1 MDGSGEVRLPKRH
14 VTELGSFFAA
24 HDRWLFGHAC
34 LRTRGDRE
42 LAADLLQD
50 TFEAAARAWTRLR
63 RRAVGQQ
70 RAWLLS
76 TLANKDISDFRR
88 KEAFRRRQP
97 DIQARYQGT
106 AADTAAAALNA
117 IALDQARQ
125 IIEDMPPRQKKVAL
139 MRWQDRMK
147 VTEIAAELGI
157 AEGTVHA
164 HLHSAR
170 GKLAAGL
177 ERYYPFGPITEK
189 ERRHDR

>member
-1 MDGSGEVRLPKRH
+1 MDSSGEARLSQRH
-14 VTELGSFFAA
+14 VTELSSFFAA
-24 HDRWLFGHAC
+24 HDRWLFGHAF

-42 LAADLLQD
+42 LAADLVQD
-50 TFEAAARAWTRLR
+50 TFEAAARTWATLR
-63 RRAVGQQ
+63 GHADGRQ
-70 RAWLLS
+70 RAWLLG
-76 TLANKDISDFRR
+76 TLTNKDISDFRR

-106 AADTAAAALNA
+106 AADTAAQALNA

-147 VTEIAAELGI
+147 AAEIAAELGI
-157 AEGTVHA
+157 TEGTVHA

-170 GKLAAGL
+170 RKLVAGL
-177 ERYYPFGPITEK
+177 ERYYPFGTGNGTGAPT
-189 ERRHDR
+189 

>member
-1 MDGSGEVRLPKRH
+1 MDGSEARLPQRH

-42 LAADLLQD
+42 LAADLVQD

-63 RRAVGQQ
+63 RRAASQQ

-88 KEAFRRRQP
+88 KEVFRRRQP
-97 DIQARYQGT
+97 DIQARYQGAT
-106 AADTAAAALNA
+106 ADTAAQALNA

-157 AEGTVHA
+157 TEGTVHA

-170 GKLAAGL
+170 GKLVAGL
-177 ERYYPFGPITEK
+177 ERYYPFGTDNGKGAPT
-189 ERRHDR
+189 